1 MENSRLSQRF
11 KLQDF
16 YKFSKTFKKEYKDEN
31 GEPLKE
37 NVAYYITL
45 GCIREKS
52 VLGWKFKEP
61 ELPDVVRLIK
71 LGNNNCEESACIEI
85 LENYLNA
92 ADAGKELPGLTG
104 AMLNLIVDFFSNLK
118 INSNWTKS
126 SIELRDTYKKS
137 LEKQEN
143 KEDDSKNEDTEKI
156 KDEDTV

>member
-16 YKFSKTFKKEYKDEN
+16 YKFSKAFKKEYKEEN

-37 NVAYYITL
+37 NVAYFITL
-45 GCIREKS
+45 GCIREKN
-52 VLGWKFKEP
+52 VLGYKFKEP
-61 ELPDVVRLIK
+61 EIVDVVRLIK

-92 ADAGKELPGLTG
+92 AESGKELPGLTG
-104 AMLNLIVDFFSNLK
+104 AMLNLIVDFFSNLN
-118 INSNWTKS
+118 INSSWTKVA
-126 SIELRDTYKKS
+126 IELRDTYKKS

-143 KEDDSKNEDTEKI
+143 KEDGSKNEDTEKI
-156 KDEDTV
+156 NNEDAV